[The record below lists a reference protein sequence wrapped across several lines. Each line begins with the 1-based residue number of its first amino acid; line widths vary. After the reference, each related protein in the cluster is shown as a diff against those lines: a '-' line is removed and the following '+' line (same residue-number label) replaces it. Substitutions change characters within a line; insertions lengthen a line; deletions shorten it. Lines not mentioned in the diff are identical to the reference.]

1 MPPKTA
7 QNEVKQA
14 VDRSERRTVTGV
26 VTADKMDKTVKVR
39 VERLVQ
45 HPQFSKT
52 LRKHYDCYAHDEKR
66 EAKMGDRVELMESR
80 PLSKLKHWRLVR
92 VVERAVVGSVT
103 DDARSAAR
111 PALGKADASAKP
123 SSPATPTKTT

>member
-7 QNEVKQA
+7 KTEVKQT

-66 EAKMGDRVELMESR
+66 EAKLGDRVELMESR

-92 VVERAVVGSVT
+92 VVEKAIAGSIIE
-103 DDARSAAR
+103 DAREAAR
-111 PALGKADASAKP
+111 PSSKSAAAVPASKP
-123 SSPATPTKTT
+123 APKTT

>member
-1 MPPKTA
+1 M
-7 QNEVKQA
+7 
-14 VDRSERRTVTGV
+14 TGV

-45 HPQFSKT
+45 HPLFSKT

-66 EAKMGDRVELMESR
+66 EARMGDKVELMESR

-92 VVERAVVGSVT
+92 VVEKAQAGSAVQ
-103 DDARSAAR
+103 DARDAAR
-111 PALGKADASAKP
+111 PQTNADAPAPKP
-123 SSPATPTKTT
+123 APKPTT

>member
-1 MPPKTA
+1 VPPKTA
-7 QNEVKQA
+7 KTEVKQT

-66 EAKMGDRVELMESR
+66 EAKLGDKVELMESR
-80 PLSKLKHWRLVR
+80 PISKLKHWRLVR
-92 VVERAVVGSVT
+92 VVEKAVAGT
-103 DDARSAAR
+103 ILEDAREAAR
-111 PALGKADASAKP
+111 PNAK
-123 SSPATPTKTT
+123 SSSSKPATPKTT

>member
-7 QNEVKQA
+7 KKEVNQP
-14 VDRSERRTVTGV
+14 VDRNERRTVTGV

-52 LRKHYDCYAHDEKR
+52 LRKHYECYAHDEKR
-66 EAKMGDRVELMESR
+66 EAKLGDKVELMESR

-92 VVERAVVGSVT
+92 VVEKAVAGSVT
-103 DDARSAAR
+103 EDARDAAR
-111 PALGKADASAKP
+111 PQAKADA
-123 SSPATPTKTT
+123 PAPKQAPKTTT

>member
-1 MPPKTA
+1 MPPKA
-7 QNEVKQA
+7 AKKEVKQA

-26 VTADKMDKTVKVR
+26 VTADKMDKTIKVR

-66 EAKMGDRVELMESR
+66 EAKQGDKVELMESR

-92 VVERAVVGSVT
+92 VVEKAVAGSLT
-103 DDARSAAR
+103 EDAREAAR
-111 PALGKADASAKP
+111 PSVKAAA
-123 SSPATPTKTT
+123 PAGSTPKTTT

>member
-1 MPPKTA
+1 MPPKTNKTEA
-7 QNEVKQA
+7 KVV
-14 VDRSERRTVTGV
+14 VDRNERRTVTGV

-66 EAKMGDRVELMESR
+66 EAKLGDKVELMESR

-92 VVERAVVGSVT
+92 VVEKAIAGSMVE
-103 DDARSAAR
+103 DARHAAR
-111 PALGKADASAKP
+111 PSTKSADAVPAAKP
-123 SSPATPTKTT
+123 SPKTT

>member
-7 QNEVKQA
+7 KTEVKQT

-66 EAKMGDRVELMESR
+66 EAKLGDRVELMESR

-92 VVERAVVGSVT
+92 VVEKAIVGSIIE
-103 DDARSAAR
+103 DAREAAR
-111 PALGKADASAKP
+111 PSSKSAAAVPASKP
-123 SSPATPTKTT
+123 APKTT

>member
-7 QNEVKQA
+7 KNEVKQA

-66 EAKMGDRVELMESR
+66 EAKLGDKVELMESR
-80 PLSKLKHWRLVR
+80 PISKLKHWRLVR
-92 VVERAVVGSVT
+92 VVEKAVAGSAT
-103 DDARSAAR
+103 DDARHAAR
-111 PALGKADASAKP
+111 PSLKADAKP
-123 SSPATPTKTT
+123 APATPTKTT

>member
-7 QNEVKQA
+7 KKEVRPT
-14 VDRSERRTVTGV
+14 VDRNERRTVTGV

-52 LRKHYDCYAHDEKR
+52 LRKHYECYAHDEKR
-66 EAKMGDRVELMESR
+66 EAKLGDKVELMESR
-80 PLSKLKHWRLVR
+80 PISKLKHWRLVR
-92 VVERAVVGSVT
+92 VVEKAVAGSAT
-103 DDARSAAR
+103 EDARDAAR
-111 PALGKADASAKP
+111 PQIAKP
-123 SSPATPTKTT
+123 APPAPKTTT

>member
-7 QNEVKQA
+7 KNEVNQT

-52 LRKHYDCYAHDEKR
+52 LRKHYECYAHDEKR
-66 EAKMGDRVELMESR
+66 EAKLGDKVELMESR
-80 PLSKLKHWRLVR
+80 PISKLKHWRLVR
-92 VVERAVVGSVT
+92 VVEKAIAGSVT
-103 DDARSAAR
+103 EDARNAAR
-111 PALGKADASAKP
+111 PQAKAAAAPAPKSAP
-123 SSPATPTKTT
+123 KTTT

>member
-1 MPPKTA
+1 VPPKTA
-7 QNEVKQA
+7 KNEVKQA

-66 EAKMGDRVELMESR
+66 EAKLGDRVELMESR

-92 VVERAVVGSVT
+92 VVEKAIAGSMVE
-103 DDARSAAR
+103 DARHAAR
-111 PALGKADASAKP
+111 PSVKSADAV
-123 SSPATPTKTT
+123 PATKPTAKTT

>member
-7 QNEVKQA
+7 KKEVKQT
-14 VDRSERRTVTGV
+14 VDRNERRLVTGV

-52 LRKHYDCYAHDEKR
+52 LRKHCECYAHDEKR
-66 EAKMGDRVELMESR
+66 EAKLGDKVELMESR
-80 PLSKLKHWRLVR
+80 PISKLKHWRLVR
-92 VVERAVVGSVT
+92 VVEKAVAGSAT
-103 DDARSAAR
+103 EDARDAAR
-111 PALGKADASAKP
+111 PQAAKP
-123 SSPATPTKTT
+123 ASPAKSPAPKSTT

>member
-7 QNEVKQA
+7 KNEVKQA

-66 EAKMGDRVELMESR
+66 EAKLGDKVELMESR
-80 PLSKLKHWRLVR
+80 PISKLKHWRLVR
-92 VVERAVVGSVT
+92 VVEKAIAGSFT
-103 DDARSAAR
+103 EDARQAAR
-111 PALGKADASAKP
+111 PGAKSSA
-123 SSPATPTKTT
+123 PAPKTT